1 MDISVITGQGQ
12 PIEAADRATDAWAHI
27 LEKPTS
33 IVLVR
38 GKNTTLAAQTVRIE
52 FTSTTR
58 GTEVDGEGGGQSA
71 NQSVVI
77 FGVRDHPTIP
87 DTNIERDDRFSDNGI
102 FYRVSDVVRTIGQ
115 IQANADANQ

>member
-1 MDISVITGQGQ
+1 MDITVITGQGQ
-12 PIEAADRATDAWAHI
+12 PIEAAERAADAWSHI

-58 GTEVDGEGGGQSA
+58 GTEVEGQGGGQSS

-87 DTNIERDDRFSDNGI
+87 DTNIERDDRFRADGI
-102 FYRVSDVVRTIGQ
+102 FFRVTDVVKTIGQ